1 MGFVFKINKNWKGK
15 MKIFNTK
22 NIKIYIT
29 IEKLEKENLLMFG
42 IKMYG
47 YGSRQFNW
55 SFYGIEFF
63 ISVFK
68 IELNYL
74 NIKKLNNSICKKE
87 IKRGEKYE

>member
-1 MGFVFKINKNWKGK
+1 
-15 MKIFNTK
+15 MKIFNKK
-22 NIKIYIT
+22 NIKIFIT

-47 YGSRQFNW
+47 SRQLNW
-55 SFYGIEFF
+55 SSYGIEFF